1 MMKLFQTKTGMKMA
15 HPNARR
21 ILSRGVSLD
30 TFKFLAMAAAASRP
44 RQKKLCARILQPF
57 ARAGEVPVHFSVHG
71 RRLTAWVRMSQLESD
86 WMSVY
91 ELGIRKIYR
100 LDPEFA
106 PELIVDGGGN
116 TGIFT
121 LTAASTYPAA
131 KIVICEPVPHNLA
144 QIQKH
149 LERNRI
155 RAQVLPVCIGGAP
168 RNIRFYVREA
178 NQGSFDAGKPYEST
192 IEVEVVTLASL
203 VRATDAQ
210 RILIKLDI
218 EGMELEALASYVP
231 EEKRAVCVIGELH
244 DHKANAAEL
253 ERIFR
258 SHGWTVNFDDVG
270 DAGSNFDAWSP
281 AAINYL
287 AREQAVSSAT

>member
-1 MMKLFQTKTGMKMA
+1 MNMA
-15 HPNARR
+15 LPNARR
-21 ILSRGVSLD
+21 ILRRGVSLD
-30 TFKFLAMAAAASRP
+30 TFKFLAMAAASSRP
-44 RQKKLCARILQPF
+44 QQRKLCRRLLQPF
-57 ARAGEVPVHFSVHG
+57 ARGGQVAVHFSVHG
-71 RRLTAWVRMSQLESD
+71 RRLAAWVRMDELESD

-100 LDPEFA
+100 MDPEFA

-121 LTAASTYPAA
+121 LTAASTYPGA

-144 QIQKH
+144 QIKKH
-149 LERNRI
+149 LQRN
-155 RAQVLPVCIGGAP
+155 AVPAEVLPVCIGGSP
-168 RNIRFYVREA
+168 RTIPFYIREA
-178 NQGSFDAGKPYEST
+178 NQGSFDPRAPYRSA
-192 IEVEVVTLASL
+192 IDVEVVTLASL
-203 VRATDAQ
+203 VRAQPAR

-231 EEKRAVCVIGELH
+231 DEARAVCVVGELH
-244 DHKANAAEL
+244 HHKSNAGEL

-258 SHGWTVNFDDVG
+258 SRGWIVNFEDVS

-281 AAINYL
+281 AALRYL
-287 AREQAVSSAT
+287 AEQPDKCVAS